1 MNLINFF
8 DDLGI
13 YLLCRPL
20 DFIHRLQLLNLFDD
34 MGIVLLIQPLG
45 YLHRF
50 ADIVIRADE
59 EDRTLD
65 KTWPAPPKRRYSR

>member
-20 DFIHRLQLLNLFDD
+20 EFLHHVQLLNLFDD
-34 MGIVLLIQPLG
+34 MGIVLVIQTLG
-45 YLHRF
+45 YLHHS
-50 ADIVIRADE
+50 ADTMF
-59 EDRTLD
+59 RTD
-65 KTWPAPPKRRYSR
+65 NR

>member
-20 DFIHRLQLLNLFDD
+20 DILHRLQLLNLFDD

-45 YLHRF
+45 YLHRLSEF
-50 ADIVIRADE
+50 LVGV
-59 EDRTLD
+59 
-65 KTWPAPPKRRYSR
+65 